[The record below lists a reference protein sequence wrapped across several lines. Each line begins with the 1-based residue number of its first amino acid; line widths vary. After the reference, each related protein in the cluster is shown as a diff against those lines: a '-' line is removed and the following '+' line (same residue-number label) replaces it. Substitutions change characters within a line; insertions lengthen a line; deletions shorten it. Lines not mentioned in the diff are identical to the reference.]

1 MSSGLLS
8 CVEIP
13 ESRIDSSQIFRP
25 VASSASAGF
34 GMVDEAGGVIGV
46 ADRGLPVSPVAVPVR
61 LWDDKAGDG

>member
-13 ESRIDSSQIFRP
+13 ESRIDSSHIFRP
-25 VASSASAGF
+25 VVSSASAGF
-34 GMVDEAGGVIGV
+34 GKDEPGGVIGV
-46 ADRGLPVSPVAVPVR
+46 ADRGLAASPVAVPVR